1 MKGFYLTWLE
11 QKAAEERE
19 RKEAGKRKRR
29 EQLRRIFRAIW
40 RVVRIAAFLL
50 LFVLA
55 VIGAACLFY
64 WELSFH
70 EIFDQTFL
78 LFLQRLGM
86 V

>member
-19 RKEAGKRKRR
+19 RKEAGKKKRR
-29 EQLRRIFRAIW
+29 EQLRRIFRAVW

-55 VIGAACLFY
+55 VIGAACLF
-64 WELSFH
+64 
-70 EIFDQTFL
+70 T
-78 LFLQRLGM
+78 
-86 V
+86 